1 MIRARTAKA
10 PCVFSFKRLGWFQ
23 ARPNRLALPATIQER
38 TRMMNKDQVEGKWEQ
53 LKGKAK
59 EKWGKLTDDDWKV
72 AEGKRDQIAGK
83 IQEHYGYTKEQA
95 EKEFDDWINKN

>member
-72 AEGKRDQIAGK
+72 VEGKRDQIAGK
-83 IQEHYGYTKEQA
+83 I
-95 EKEFDDWINKN
+95 

>member
-1 MIRARTAKA
+1 
-10 PCVFSFKRLGWFQ
+10 
-23 ARPNRLALPATIQER
+23 
-38 TRMMNKDQVEGKWEQ
+38 MMHKDQVEGKWEQ

>member
-1 MIRARTAKA
+1 
-10 PCVFSFKRLGWFQ
+10 
-23 ARPNRLALPATIQER
+23 
-38 TRMMNKDQVEGKWEQ
+38 MMNKDQVEGKWEQ
-53 LKGKAK
+53 LKGKAT

>member
-1 MIRARTAKA
+1 LIRAHTAKV
-10 PCVFSFKRLGWFQ
+10 PCVFAFKRLGWFQ

>member
-23 ARPNRLALPATIQER
+23 ARPNRLAIPATIQER

>member
-1 MIRARTAKA
+1 
-10 PCVFSFKRLGWFQ
+10 
-23 ARPNRLALPATIQER
+23 
-38 TRMMNKDQVEGKWEQ
+38 MMNKDQVEGKWEQ

-59 EKWGKLTDDDWKV
+59 EKGGKRTDDDWKV

>member
-1 MIRARTAKA
+1 
-10 PCVFSFKRLGWFQ
+10 
-23 ARPNRLALPATIQER
+23 
-38 TRMMNKDQVEGKWEQ
+38 MNKDQVEGKWEQ

-95 EKEFDDWINKN
+95 QTEWDKFAKKHTEQTESAKADLDAAAANVKAAAAHVKDAAKR